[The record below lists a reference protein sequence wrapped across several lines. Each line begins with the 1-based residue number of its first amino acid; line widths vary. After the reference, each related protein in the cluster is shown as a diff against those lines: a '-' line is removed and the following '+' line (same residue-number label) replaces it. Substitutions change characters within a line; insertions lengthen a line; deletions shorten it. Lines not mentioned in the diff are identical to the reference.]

1 MTDTQ
6 AAREK
11 LIEDFSAV
19 IADSEVLLKAMA
31 SAGGERAQALRA
43 DLETKLRDARTR
55 FDKIKGVAVERSK
68 VAARQAD
75 DYVHEHPWESIAIG
89 AGVAAVVGI
98 VLGLLISRR

>member
-19 IADSEVLLKAMA
+19 IADSEVLLRAMA

-55 FDKIKGVAVERSK
+55 FDNIKGAALDRSK

-98 VLGLLISRR
+98 VVGLLLNRR